1 MSSNVALAT
10 VKWPAA
16 LGLFERYLTGWVV
29 LCIIAG
35 IVLGQLVPDLFRM
48 LGVATVAEINL
59 PVAVLIWLMIV
70 PMLLKVDLM
79 ALGQVRQHWR
89 GIGITLFI
97 NWAIKPFSKALL
109 GWLFVG

>member
-1 MSSNVALAT
+1 
-10 VKWPAA
+10 
-16 LGLFERYLTGWVV
+16 
-29 LCIIAG
+29 
-35 IVLGQLVPDLFRM
+35 
-48 LGVATVAEINL
+48 
-59 PVAVLIWLMIV
+59 
-70 PMLLKVDLM
+70 MLLKVDLM